1 MQTRKNA
8 GGEGHLLLLMAVV
21 IGIILAIDTI
31 PTLIAGGTLRW
42 EYIILDALLLAWWHS
57 WFKDEQRK
65 ALAERLRIEYVKR
78 EAIRNSARGSQHY
91 ILRERENMDRCA

>member
-1 MQTRKNA
+1 MNNQDKYSYCHVAQRTDVGCKRKANEDWLTNFVCDN
-8 GGEGHLLLLMAVV
+8 GLVAVV
-21 IGIILAIDTI
+21 CDGMGGHVGGATASHLAIDTI

-65 ALAERLRIEYVKR
+65 ALAE
-78 EAIRNSARGSQHY
+78 
-91 ILRERENMDRCA
+91 